1 MVKYQIYKSDLYR
14 TLFQLFFKNGLHG
27 QTRQGQ
33 PGQGRASRELCTF
46 YTFVLCTALLI
57 LHPIMLLL
65 EPICKELLQ
74 KFIYVSVDNTSQ
86 QERKKMPSST
96 YSFFFFF
103 PAEFWVS
110 FVSVFLVILK
120 SPSHFFFSFGSDF
133 HWVYGCPDTPAE
145 VRRLQIHPIHPL
157 HGFAIQA
164 WSVFTKITV
173 VFFAL
178 VLDAQTENSKKK

>member
-33 PGQGRASRELCTF
+33 PGEGRASRELCTF

-74 KFIYVSVDNTSQ
+74 KFIFVSVDNTSQ
-86 QERKKMPSST
+86 QERKKCIVAHT
-96 YSFFFFF
+96 VFFF

-120 SPSHFFFSFGSDF
+120 SPSHFFS
-133 HWVYGCPDTPAE
+133 
-145 VRRLQIHPIHPL
+145 L
-157 HGFAIQA
+157 
-164 WSVFTKITV
+164 
-173 VFFAL
+173 L
-178 VLDAQTENSKKK
+178 VLISIGYMGALILQQRSEGYRSILSIRYTALPYKLGVSLQR